1 MDIGF
6 WMYIL
11 LFCFCQNESL
21 FIKSKEM
28 YMSSYIAIQV
38 LNVTVG
44 YTF

>member
-11 LFCFCQNESL
+11 LFCFCQNKSL

-28 YMSSYIAIQV
+28 YIQV